1 MKKSEFAGW
10 QWLLVIALVA
20 MLLLGG
26 VGSTFASD
34 IRSGDSIR
42 IGTGE
47 VIDDDLIIF
56 GNTIVVNGTVNGDL
70 VAFGNEVTLN
80 GVVNGSA
87 VMGGQTLNVNGQV
100 KGTLYGGGGA
110 LHVNPTAYIARNLMF
125 GGYSLQTEPGSVIAR
140 DVSMGGAQAVLAG
153 KVGRDVQFGGR
164 ALELNGEVAR
174 NVRAEVAEPGQI
186 EPPVYYGVNQP
197 PAISSGLR
205 IAKNAKIT
213 GKLTYV
219 SPVEQTNEIL
229 IQPVGGVVY
238 QASQF
243 NVTDT
248 PTPSFSP
255 YEWLFARLRDFFTV
269 LIIGALAL
277 WLAPRW
283 VNAAVVNAQNKP
295 LGSTGWGLLVLIA
308 GLVLALGA
316 LAAIVLVGILLSVST
331 LGGLAAA
338 TFGVG
343 FAGLGLAVTVFT
355 AIVLWGA
362 KVIVSCLIGKLIL
375 RRFANDYA
383 DNAVLAFVLGLVLFE
398 LVAAVPILGPI
409 VTLVVILLG
418 LGAMW
423 YVYYERRAT
432 PPISM
437 PKQAPMPA

>member
-1 MKKSEFAGW
+1 MKKRKFAGW
-10 QWLLVIALVA
+10 QWLLVVALVA
-20 MLLLGG
+20 MLLVGG

-70 VAFGNEVTLN
+70 IAFGNEVTLN
-80 GVVNGSA
+80 GVVNGSS

-110 LHVNPTAYIARNLMF
+110 LHINPNAYIARNLMF
-125 GGYSLQTEPGSVIAR
+125 GGYSLQTEAGSVIAR
-140 DVSMGGAQAVLAG
+140 DASIGGAQAVLAG
-153 KVGRDVQFGGR
+153 KIGRDVQFGGR
-164 ALELNGEVAR
+164 ALELNGEVGR

-186 EPPVYYGVNQP
+186 QPPVYYGANQP
-197 PAISSGLR
+197 PAIPSGLR
-205 IAKNAKIT
+205 VAKNAKIT
-213 GKLTYV
+213 GKLTYI

-229 IQPVGGVVY
+229 IQPVSGVTY

-243 NVTDT
+243 NVSDT
-248 PTPSFSP
+248 PGPSP

-269 LIIGALAL
+269 LIIGAVAL
-277 WLAPRW
+277 WLVPRW
-283 VNAAVVNAQNKP
+283 VNAAVVNAQTKP
-295 LGSTGWGLLVLIA
+295 LGSTGWGLLVLVA
-308 GLVLALGA
+308 GYVLALVA
-316 LAAIVLVGILLSVST
+316 FAAIVLLGIALGVST
-331 LGGLAAA
+331 LGGLSVA

-343 FAGLGLAVTVFT
+343 FAGLGLLVTVFT

-362 KVIVSCLIGKLIL
+362 KVIVSYLIGKLIL
-375 RRFANDYA
+375 QRFAKDYA
-383 DNAVLAFVLGLVLFE
+383 DNALVAFLLGLVLFE
-398 LVAAVPILGPI
+398 IVAAVPILGPI
-409 VTLVVILLG
+409 VTMVVILLG

-423 YVYYERRAT
+423 YVYYERRTT